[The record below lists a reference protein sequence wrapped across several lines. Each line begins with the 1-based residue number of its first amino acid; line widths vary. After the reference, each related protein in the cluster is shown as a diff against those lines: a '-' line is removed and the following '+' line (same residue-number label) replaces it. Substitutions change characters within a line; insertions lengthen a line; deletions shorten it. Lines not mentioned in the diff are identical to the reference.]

1 MKFGNHLSKI
11 IMLLLILVLLISL
24 YFITSNKEGYS
35 TDNVVFIIP
44 STSRK
49 MDYKDIESCSL
60 VKNLYA
66 SLEKLDIKKYT
77 FVIGI
82 DDDDEFYNK
91 NIEALK
97 RRLPDNFKFH
107 FLNNYDKSYVCI
119 VNQLATIAINQY
131 NAEYLY
137 VYADDL
143 IVYEVDYIRNFVSWF
158 KAHENLGLGWGIDQ
172 TNEGIC
178 THPFVHKNHVNTLG
192 YFYPSAIKNWYCD
205 DWVTQVYQRLNRVTK
220 SAGPVITNAI
230 VAADAQRYDIVNVE
244 EEKLNELVIDAVSK
258 LSNTIIS

>member
-1 MKFGNHLSKI
+1 MKLGNYFSIIVVLSI
-11 IMLLLILVLLISL
+11 VVILLVSL
-24 YFITSNKEGYS
+24 YFASSNTEGYS

-60 VKNLYA
+60 VQNLYG
-66 SLEKLDIKKYT
+66 SLEKLDIKNYT

-91 NIEALK
+91 NIDALK
-97 RRLPDNFKFH
+97 HRLPDNFKFH

-119 VNQLATIAINQY
+119 VNQLANIAIKEY
-131 NAEYLY
+131 NAEYIY

-143 IVYEVDYIRNFVSWF
+143 IVYQLDYIRDFVSWF
-158 KAHENLGLGWGIDQ
+158 KANKNLGLGWGVDQ
-172 TNEGIC
+172 TNENIC
-178 THPFVHKNHVNTLG
+178 THPFVHKTHVESLG
-192 YFYPSAIKNWYCD
+192 FFYPSTIKNWYCD

-220 SAGPVITNAI
+220 SNGPVIRNAI
-230 VAADAQRYDIVNVE
+230 DATDVKRYDIVNVE
-244 EEKLNELVIDAVSK
+244 KEKLNELVNDAAIK